1 MSNTEDLEAIKN
13 FFNAQQPMTAKGADI
28 KQSFLSWIPTVHFN
42 LLGMLGTSNSD
53 QDIARAKRYRDDY
66 NLAENPAA
74 VAEQAHQTQLTHEE
88 QESLKKG
95 IVPHSILEQ
104 PKPTP
109 KHKTIKIGSADK
121 EGDISGDV
129 AAWQRI
135 LGMAVTG
142 KFTSQN
148 AVATKKWQTDH
159 GLKADG
165 IVGPLSW
172 AKAMNVTTPEGAPMP
187 EPAERVAALTG
198 GHTVNPAVT
207 AAHPAVKHLV
217 HQIATGAATGPQ
229 ASKFQQHVRDIE
241 AQAKNKLAEA
251 SALGVPKKLPRW
263 AWAGMIGAAL
273 AGLGY
278 TVFGRKKAKALRSP
292 RYETR

>member
-1 MSNTEDLEAIKN
+1 M
-13 FFNAQQPMTAKGADI
+13 
-28 KQSFLSWIPTVHFN
+28 
-42 LLGMLGTSNSD
+42 SNSD
-53 QDIARAKRYRDDY
+53 DFNAIKTFFDNSYPKTEKGVDIKTSFQTWAQAQNNGWITGFGTRDAMVTKAKHFRDEF
-66 NLAENPAA
+66 NLVENPAA
-74 VAEQAHQTQLTHEE
+74 VAEQALQADLSHEE
-88 QESLKKG
+88 RESLKKG
-95 IVPHSILEQ
+95 IVPNSILKQ
-104 PKPTP
+104 PTA